1 MTVPRTELTS
11 PLIACSLDGKGQR
24 ARLEDWAELANTA
37 TSREELPDG
46 FRYTFAGDDD
56 LEARIRELA
65 AAEQDCCSF
74 LRLEV
79 TRIAD
84 QIEMTVKAPADGLE
98 ALRFIFRR
106 LKLKAA
112 RSPARRELGT
122 GIGTDLN
129 ASNRP

>member
-11 PLIACSLDGKGQR
+11 LPIACSLDGKGQR

-74 LRLEV
+74 LRFEV

-84 QIEMTVKAPADGLE
+84 QIEMTVKAPADGVE
-98 ALRFIFRR
+98 ALRFIF
-106 LKLKAA
+106 AA
-112 RSPARRELGT
+112 
-122 GIGTDLN
+122 
-129 ASNRP
+129 